1 LKNTSDITHCVKMS
15 EQALSRKEENQM
27 NAKDILA
34 RRFEKATF
42 NGYKTDDVDEF
53 LREISGEFAQL
64 QKEKNELERKLEVLA
79 DKIREYRDDED
90 ALKDALLMA
99 QKQGN
104 QIISESKNA
113 ADKLQKETDEAV
125 AKQLKEATE
134 KTEKMMK
141 DADDY
146 AKRITKESNERA
158 DKLVKDARAKAEEI
172 HTLMQRQTELQ
183 QTVLQRTRKE
193 ADEYR
198 NRIISAYKAQIELIT
213 KLPESCENEFV
224 KQAAEEVEKR
234 EAERAKAAAA
244 AAAKQK
250 EAEKAAAQQK
260 PAPKPEPAKTEK
272 AEKAEKPAVK
282 QEAPVKTEQPEQP
295 KKPQPV
301 EAEEEP
307 FKSVP
312 EQKDTAKTGEFD
324 LPFFNAG
331 AEKKQRHNDLQF
343 GKNK

>member
-1 LKNTSDITHCVKMS
+1 
-15 EQALSRKEENQM
+15 M

-53 LREISGEFAQL
+53 LREISSEYAQL

-104 QIISESKNA
+104 QIINEAKTSAE
-113 ADKLQKETDEAV
+113 KLKKETDESV
-125 AKQLKEATE
+125 AKQLKEVTE
-134 KTEKMMK
+134 KTEKMKK
-141 DADDY
+141 DADEY

-158 DKLVKDARAKAEEI
+158 DKLVKEARAKAEEI
-172 HTLMQRQTELQ
+172 RTLMQRQTELQ

-198 NRIISAYKAQIELIT
+198 NRIIAAYKAEIELIE
-213 KLPESCENEFV
+213 KLPETCENEFV
-224 KQAAEEVEKR
+224 KQAAQEVEKR

-244 AAAKQK
+244 AVAKRKEEVKTAA
-250 EAEKAAAQQK
+250 QK
-260 PAPKPEPAKTEK
+260 PAAKPAPAKEEKKPE
-272 AEKAEKPAVK
+272 
-282 QEAPVKTEQPEQP
+282 PEQP
-295 KKPQPV
+295 KP
-301 EAEEEP
+301 AEEKLPAEPAEEP

-312 EQKDTAKTGEFD
+312 ESDDAVKTGEFD
-324 LPFFNAG
+324 LPFFNANS
-331 AEKKQRHNDLQF
+331 EKKQRHGDLQF
-343 GKNK
+343 GKHK

>member
-1 LKNTSDITHCVKMS
+1 
-15 EQALSRKEENQM
+15 M

-42 NGYKTDDVDEF
+42 NGYKTEDVDEF
-53 LREISGEFAQL
+53 LRELSSEFAQL

-104 QIISESKNA
+104 QIISESKA
-113 ADKLQKETDEAV
+113 SADKLKKETDEAV
-125 AKQLKEATE
+125 AKQLAEAKE
-134 KTEKMMK
+134 KSEKMIK

-146 AKRITKESNERA
+146 AKRMTKESNERA
-158 DKLVKDARAKAEEI
+158 DKLVKDARSKADEI
-172 HTLMQRQTELQ
+172 NALMQRQTEIQ
-183 QTVLQRTRKE
+183 QTVLQKTRKE

-198 NRIISAYKAQIELIT
+198 NRIITAYQAQIELIN
-213 KLPESCENEFV
+213 KLPEACENEFV
-224 KQAAEEVEKR
+224 KNAAAEVEKR

-244 AAAKQK
+244 EKQKKAAEAAK
-250 EAEKAAAQQK
+250 AAQQK
-260 PAPKPEPAKTEK
+260 PAPKPEAK
-272 AEKAEKPAVK
+272 
-282 QEAPVKTEQPEQP
+282 
-295 KKPQPV
+295 PV
-301 EAEEEP
+301 EADAEDEDIKIAKPAAEQKLAEEKKSEAPADEEP

-312 EQKDTAKTGEFD
+312 VEKDTAQTGEFD
-324 LPFFNAG
+324 LPFFSASS
-331 AEKKQRHNDLQF
+331 EKKRHGDLQF